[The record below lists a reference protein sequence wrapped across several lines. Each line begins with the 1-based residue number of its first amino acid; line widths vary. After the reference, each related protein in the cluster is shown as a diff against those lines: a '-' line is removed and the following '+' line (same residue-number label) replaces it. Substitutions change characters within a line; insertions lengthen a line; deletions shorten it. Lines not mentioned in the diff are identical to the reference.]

1 MRGSWT
7 VPVGLLLAVG
17 LVGAAGAEDTAPA
30 VDGSASGGPPA
41 SALLLSIRARALGV
55 EMAPLPQPSDSLG
68 LERVTAPTG
77 AGTSRMPSARTEIA
91 RGVYM
96 TVMPACLP
104 GVDELGLPMRR
115 PTAPVRR

>member
-7 VPVGLLLAVG
+7 VPVGLLLALG
-17 LVGAAGAEDTAPA
+17 LVGPAGAQDTSPA
-30 VDGSASGGPPA
+30 VDGSASGGPA
-41 SALLLSIRARALGV
+41 SPLLLSIRARALGV

-91 RGVYM
+91 PGVYM

-104 GVDELGLPMRR
+104 GVDELGVPMRR
-115 PTAPVRR
+115 ATAPVRR